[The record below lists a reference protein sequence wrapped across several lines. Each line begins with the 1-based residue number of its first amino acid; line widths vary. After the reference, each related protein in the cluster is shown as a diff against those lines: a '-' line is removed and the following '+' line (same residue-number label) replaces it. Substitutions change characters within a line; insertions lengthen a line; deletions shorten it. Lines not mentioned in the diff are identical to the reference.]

1 MQISK
6 MQKRILET
14 FLSKILFSQLLT
26 YGNTIFQK
34 QSVEKSRLDFFS
46 KKLDLK
52 NLTASEFKQA
62 QKSFRKTIQFFNFQF
77 MAFKIIYF
85 FNCT

>member
-52 NLTASEFKQA
+52 KLTASEFKQA
-62 QKSFRKTIQFFNFQF
+62 QKSCRKTIQFFNFQF